1 MCNMADGWTKYKLS
15 ELGFLGRGK
24 SKHRPR
30 NDSSL
35 FGGEYPFIQTGEIKS
50 ANLYITEYEQTYNE
64 KGLTQS
70 KLWDE
75 GTLCITIAANIA
87 ETAVLKIKACFPDS
101 IVGFIA
107 DEKLCNVYYIK
118 YYIDYI
124 KNKMKNIPGGACQ
137 DNLSLDKI
145 AYFDIETPSIETQE
159 KIAKILLNYD
169 NLIENNNKRIKI
181 LEEIA
186 QKIYKEWFVDFKFP
200 GHEFVKFKETELG
213 NEVMPIKGKNITK
226 ATIKE
231 GNIPVVAG
239 GLEPAYYHNK
249 PNTTGPVITISASG
263 ANAGYINLYHQDIWA
278 SDCSFIDSTMTPY
291 IYYYYLLLKYNQ
303 IKVTNMQRGAA
314 QPHVYPQDLAQLKFN
329 TTDEKIIKEF
339 NILITPLF
347 KQIKNLSL
355 KKQTLKQ
362 TRDILLPRLISGEI
376 NIENMDIE

>member
-1 MCNMADGWTKYKLS
+1 MADGWTKYKLS

-124 KNKMKNIPGGACQ
+124 KNKMKNISGGACQ